1 MNDIYYVLIKYEHSE
16 MLRYE
21 GNQIDMSAMFNDIYN
36 AKTQGKEI
44 LLFVFN
50 GQNMFVSP
58 QKIIHSEF
66 RKK

>member
-1 MNDIYYVLIKYEHSE
+1 MNDIYYVLIKYENSDI
-16 MLRYE
+16 LTYE
-21 GNQIDMSAMFNDIYN
+21 GNQSDMSAMFNDIYN
-36 AKTQGKEI
+36 AKIQGKEI
-44 LLFVFN
+44 LLFAFN